1 MFQVCFFGCA
11 EKWFYLF
18 FAVLWCFTP
27 RVFMGWVDQTNMVTP
42 DPSII
47 NRVGSNSWVQS
58 DWKKSNPN
66 TSGYN
71 NKIKSYAHCVLCC
84 PPSRVCNNKLMRHA
98 LDCKGLHNL
107 LLSVIY
113 NFFFYFRAI
122 GLFAFSVYC
131 FDLVLIFALC
141 FY

>member
-1 MFQVCFFGCA
+1 M
-11 EKWFYLF
+11 Y
-18 FAVLWCFTP
+18 
-27 RVFMGWVDQTNMVTP
+27 VFMKFLWIICNVSSMLFWMCREMVLSFFCGSVMLYTKGVYGMGWPDQRGHPP

-58 DWKKSNPN
+58 DWKKSNPS

-107 LLSVIY
+107 YIT
-113 NFFFYFRAI
+113 FYF
-122 GLFAFSVYC
+122 L
-131 FDLVLIFALC
+131 
-141 FY
+141 